1 MPNLNSIARLF
12 GALFV
17 LTAAATAASISPGH
31 AAGAVLLQC
40 AADGAG
46 DISLN
51 ARYEE
56 RPRARTRRKF
66 SAEFEAAPGGNF
78 RAGQVM
84 TVLVKGTAVG
94 NATLKKVVGG
104 DLVGDLNLDTNA
116 DSPDEKP
123 FPANFP
129 QVERNTNVT
138 VKINGGIVLGCR
150 LQ

>member
-1 MPNLNSIARLF
+1 MINLTSIARLS

-17 LTAAATAASISPGH
+17 LAAATAVGTVPGH
-31 AAGAVLLQC
+31 TASGVALQC
-40 AADGAG
+40 SADGAG
-46 DISLN
+46 DISMT

-56 RPRARTRRKF
+56 RARTSRTRKKF
-66 SAEFEAAPGGNF
+66 SAEFEAAPRGNF

-84 TVLVKGTAVG
+84 TVIVKGVAVG
-94 NATLKKVVGG
+94 NVPLKMKLG
-104 DLVGDLNLDTNA
+104 DLVGDLNLDTSA
-116 DSPDEKP
+116 DSPGERP

-129 QVERNTNVT
+129 QVERNTNVA